1 MMTYAKDLYPARR
14 MTMLGS
20 IALAAL
26 LVAPLA
32 PAAFNGLDTLG
43 SAYARRGAD
52 DGPNDDR
59 SKSGR
64 DDNRHRGERGDDDH
78 RGGRDDHG
86 RDGEGNDDHGGRGHK
101 SRDDDSGRGHKSRD
115 DDSGRNHHGPN
126 HS

>member
-1 MMTYAKDLYPARR
+1 MMTYAKDLNSTRR
-14 MTMLGS
+14 MMMLGG
-20 IALAAL
+20 IALATL

-59 SKSGR
+59 NKSGR
-64 DDNRHRGERGDDDH
+64 DDSDH

-86 RDGEGNDDHGGRGHK
+86 RDDKGRDHKSGDDHGGRDHK
-101 SRDDDSGRGHKSRD
+101 SGDDDR
-115 DDSGRNHHGPN
+115 GRNHHGPN